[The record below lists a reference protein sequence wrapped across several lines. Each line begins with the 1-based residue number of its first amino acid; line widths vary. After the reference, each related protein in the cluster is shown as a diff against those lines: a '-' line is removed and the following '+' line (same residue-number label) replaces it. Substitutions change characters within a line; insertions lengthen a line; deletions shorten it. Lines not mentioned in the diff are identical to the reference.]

1 MLSSEIEFI
10 NYTDTFREYGDKVLL
25 KIHHSLRVE
34 NLCRDIAE
42 KTGLSSSSI
51 DLSGKCGLLH
61 DIGRFEQWRKYGTY
75 NDSKSTDHGDLGAS
89 ILKNNSLISKFTAED
104 QETIIN
110 TAKYHNKYSV
120 PFDLNERNGLF
131 VHMTRD
137 ADKLDIFYLSSLNE
151 LHVNTHDSKISEK
164 VYDLIMNHQ
173 NISRDDINTKADAL
187 AMRLSFVFGLKFNRS
202 FEIMKENDYLNS
214 VFDNQTKSGSP
225 ELSAQLESLRTALN
239 AFINKKSC
247 S

>member
-1 MLSSEIEFI
+1 MNYMIFFIIHSNHHSNNMNLPIRTAYRQALVCYTWSVITISYCCSAAFLLLNSEIEFI

-164 VYDLIMNHQ
+164 AYDLIMNNQ
-173 NISRDDINTKADAL
+173 NI
-187 AMRLSFVFGLKFNRS
+187 LSFYLKKLS
-202 FEIMKENDYLNS
+202 YAS
-214 VFDNQTKSGSP
+214 VFRLWS
-225 ELSAQLESLRTALN
+225 
-239 AFINKKSC
+239 
-247 S
+247 